1 MGIKAQ
7 ACSPAPSLPQV
18 LPSESSGV
26 SEPRSAWLPVPRSGG
41 DSSPVWLWFSGMTA
55 GMTDRW
61 KERRKDRK
69 TWLSHSEQGLQGLCK
84 GLSVSRACYS
94 VAAVGVFSKT
104 HCLES
109 FTLLLSVCSSFPV
122 EAEDCGSTKPPQ
134 VCCWVPQGP
143 HPLAGPG
150 GWQCAGNGEFLQFP
164 QKTEL
169 QDRAT
174 HSGLLYPGSWSS
186 HPLYWLVSF
195 VSRRRKLEPLERKD
209 PRLRKC
215 FHETQM

>member
-1 MGIKAQ
+1 
-7 ACSPAPSLPQV
+7 
-18 LPSESSGV
+18 
-26 SEPRSAWLPVPRSGG
+26 
-41 DSSPVWLWFSGMTA
+41 MTA

-143 HPLAGPG
+143 HPPAGPG
-150 GWQCAGNGEFLQFP
+150 GWQCAGNGKFLQFP
-164 QKTEL
+164 RKLSSKTVRHT
-169 QDRAT
+169 QA
-174 HSGLLYPGSWSS
+174 SS
-186 HPLYWLVSF
+186 IQGHGPVTPCTGWLVLCQGDTS
-195 VSRRRKLEPLERKD
+195 
-209 PRLRKC
+209 
-215 FHETQM
+215 